1 METILLDDGSGG
13 KASQRL
19 ISELFVKYFSNP
31 ILDKL
36 DDAAL
41 LTVSGTIAMST
52 DGYTVD
58 PVEFPGG
65 TIGSLAVHGT
75 VNDVAMLGAKPLY
88 LSCAFIL
95 EEGLDFSLLER
106 IVASMGAAAREAGV
120 FIVTGDTKV
129 VPRGAADKIF
139 ITTTGI
145 GDIVADIPPSG
156 SNAKDG
162 DVILLSGSMGDHGL
176 TIMSRQQGLSL
187 ATDLQSDSAA
197 LHRMTLA
204 LLDEVGDIHTLRD
217 PTRGG
222 LATTLNEIAEQSG
235 VAMVINEDSLPVKA
249 SVEAGCA
256 VLGLDPLYLANE
268 GKVICIVP
276 ESKVEKA
283 LAVMRSFEEGREA
296 CLIGRVF
303 GEETKLSGMRN
314 PMKKGQ
320 VLLETPIGGHR
331 LLGMLEGEQLPRIC

>member
-1 METILLDDGSGG
+1 MDTILLDDGSGG

-19 ISELFVKYFSNP
+19 IGELFVKHFSNP

-58 PVEFPGG
+58 PIEFPGG

-75 VNDVAMLGAKPLY
+75 VNDVAMLGAKPRY

-95 EEGLDFSLLER
+95 EEGLELAVLER
-106 IVASMGAAAREAGV
+106 IVASMGAAAKEAGV

-145 GDIVADIPPSG
+145 GDIVTDIPPSG
-156 SNAKDG
+156 SHARDG
-162 DVILLSGSMGDHGL
+162 DVILLSGSIGDHGL

-197 LHRMTLA
+197 LHHMTLA
-204 LLDEVGDIHTLRD
+204 LLEEVGTIHTLRD

-222 LATTLNEIAEQSG
+222 LATTLNEIAEQSSVG
-235 VAMVINEDSLPVKA
+235 MVIQETALLVKE
-249 SVEAGCA
+249 SVAAGCA

-276 ESKVEKA
+276 EAHAEA
-283 LAVMRSFEEGREA
+283 CLRIMHRFEEGREA
-296 CLIGRVF
+296 CIIGRVY
-303 GEETKLSGMRN
+303 GEGNTPTGMRTTI
-314 PMKKGQ
+314 KAGQ
-320 VLLETPIGGHR
+320 VLLETGIGGHR